1 MVVGS
6 RKRARKV
13 EQRGRRHTIRQ
24 RQCDGQGGRDGPQ
37 TPKSAITVKLIV
49 LSLHNGSDGRLA
61 SSGGLVVRY
70 RG

>member
-1 MVVGS
+1 MVVGT

-13 EQRGRRHTIRQ
+13 EQGERRHTIRQ
-24 RQCDGQGGRDGPQ
+24 RQCDGQGGARWP
-37 TPKSAITVKLIV
+37 PKSAITVKLIV